1 MPEDDQEMA
10 IADHGF
16 KPMDPMLLMF
26 GATVLG
32 KICRVAANLRLA
44 SG

>member
-1 MPEDDQEMA
+1 MPEDDQEKV

-16 KPMDPMLLMF
+16 RPMDPMLLKF